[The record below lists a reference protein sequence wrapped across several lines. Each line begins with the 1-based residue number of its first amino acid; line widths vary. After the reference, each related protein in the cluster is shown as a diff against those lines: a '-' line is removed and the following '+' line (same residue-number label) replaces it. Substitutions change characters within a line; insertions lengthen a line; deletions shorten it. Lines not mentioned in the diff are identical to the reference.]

1 MSNPWG
7 NQTEQ
12 TSTPS
17 QDQSFQD
24 NFVDKLPDS
33 QEYLTKLETKL
44 TKLQKKSIS
53 QQLSLKRSDEARR
66 MLDSN
71 AAAIELFEDADVEE
85 NSAITRRLFPEKQAL
100 TMSEIAKL
108 LESDA
113 LAKATE
119 QDLEVKPEKSA
130 DL

>member
-12 TSTPS
+12 TSTTS

>member
-7 NQTEQ
+7 NQSEQ
-12 TSTPS
+12 TSTTS

>member
-33 QEYLTKLETKL
+33 QEYLSKLETKL

>member
-12 TSTPS
+12 TSTTS

-44 TKLQKKSIS
+44 TKLQKKSIA

-113 LAKATE
+113 LARATE

>member
-7 NQTEQ
+7 NQSDQ
-12 TSTPS
+12 TSTTS